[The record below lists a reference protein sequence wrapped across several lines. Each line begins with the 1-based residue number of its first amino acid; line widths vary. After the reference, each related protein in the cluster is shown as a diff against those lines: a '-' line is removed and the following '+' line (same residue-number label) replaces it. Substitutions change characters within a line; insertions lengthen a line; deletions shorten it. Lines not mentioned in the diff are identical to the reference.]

1 MSCNRSLAERLV
13 LLLLALAVLQVS
25 QLAHG
30 QQPQKPADDNVLRIN
45 TELVQTAVTVID
57 KQGRFVDGLSRDQ
70 FELTVDGKP
79 HPISFFERITAGSP
93 REAQLTAAPDEI

>member
-57 KQGRFVDGLSRDQ
+57 KQGRSVDGLSRDQ

-79 HPISFFERITAGSP
+79 RPISFFERITAGSP

>member
-57 KQGRFVDGLSRDQ
+57 KQGRSADGLSRDQ